1 MGVGRISR
9 SLTTTGWFSQ
19 KGRRLSFR
27 PFLNASVMY
36 KWLNASS
43 NLATRAFLPYQLLA
57 LTVHAFDIDN
67 FTAEGA
73 EHLLDHWIFFR
84 GLAQA
89 LFLELLLA
97 SFGLFL

>member
-1 MGVGRISR
+1 MGVGRISC

-27 PFLNASVMY
+27 PFLNASVMH
-36 KWLNASS
+36 KWLNGSS
-43 NLATRAFLPYQLLA
+43 NLATRAFFLYQLLA

-73 EHLLDHWIFFR
+73 EHLLDHRIFFR
-84 GLAQA
+84 SLAQV
-89 LFLELLLA
+89 LLLTT
-97 SFGLFL
+97 FDFFL